1 MFVTVHHEKWNEDWS
16 SYKVDILLIFV
27 FLNAL
32 TNTFS
37 DAAAADDQAPA
48 QVPQIRSSFVFSE
61 VCFDL

>member
-16 SYKVDILLIFV
+16 SYKVDISLTFVSQMLII
-27 FLNAL
+27 
-32 TNTFS
+32 TFS